1 MAQDPS
7 EAPQQDLPRIVPL
20 IAASALFLENM
31 GATVLATA
39 LTEIARD
46 FQVDPIDLKLA
57 LTSYLISLAVF
68 IPASGWVADRFG
80 TRTVFCWAMGVF
92 AVGSI
97 ACAFSGQIWELV
109 ASRVV
114 QGAGGAMMIP
124 VARLVVV
131 RSVSKE
137 KLIAAMAILT
147 MPGLLGPIVGPPL
160 GGFCATYLTWHWI
173 FWINV
178 PVAMLGILAARA
190 RLPQIHGDGSDA
202 FDLRGFLLSGPGLA
216 LTLIGATTIG
226 VEHTDHRLAAA
237 CLAAGVVLLIAYVR
251 HALRHPAPVIDLRL
265 LSIRNFRI
273 GMIGGFL
280 FRVGGGAVPFLLPLY
295 IQLGLDRTAFE
306 SGAIT
311 FAVGIG
317 AFAMKI
323 CANRILRW
331 VGFRNVLVVNGL
343 IAGMLVA
350 IPVVFHAGMPGWVM
364 IAILMLTGFTRSLQ
378 FTSSNAVLFADVP
391 ADKMSRATTLMA
403 VAQEMTG
410 SIGITIAAVALTIAA
425 SGMAT
430 GATGTA
436 QFVPAFLTVAAIATS
451 CAFVYMTLPRDVGAV
466 LTGRRR

>member
-7 EAPQQDLPRIVPL
+7 DAPQAELPRIVPL
-20 IAASALFLENM
+20 IAASALFLENL

-39 LTEIARD
+39 LADIARD

-80 TRTVFCWAMGVF
+80 TRTVFCWAMTVF
-92 AVGSI
+92 AIGSI

-109 ASRVV
+109 ASRVL
-114 QGAGGAMMIP
+114 QGAGGAMMVP

-131 RSVSKE
+131 RSVSKD
-137 KLIAAMAILT
+137 KLISAMAVLT
-147 MPGLLGPIVGPPL
+147 MPALLGPIVGPPL

-178 PVAMLGILAARA
+178 PVALLGIFAARA
-190 RLPQIHGDGSDA
+190 RLPQIHSEAPDA

-226 VEHTDHRLAAA
+226 VERADHRIAAL
-237 CLAAGVVLLIAYVR
+237 CLAAGIALLIAYVR
-251 HALRHPAPVIDLRL
+251 HAYRHPAPVIDLRL
-265 LSIRNFRI
+265 LEIRNFRI
-273 GMIGGFL
+273 GMIGAFL
-280 FRVGGGAVPFLLPLY
+280 FRVGAGAVPFLLPLY
-295 IQLGLDRTAFE
+295 IQLGLGRTAFE

-323 CANRILRW
+323 CANRILRFA
-331 VGFRNVLVVNGL
+331 GFRNVLSINGFF
-343 IAGMLVA
+343 AGALVA
-350 IPVVFHAGMPGWVM
+350 IPLVFHVGMPGWVM

-378 FTSSNAVLFADVP
+378 FTSTNAVLFADVP
-391 ADKMSRATTLMA
+391 TDKMSRATTLMA
-403 VAQEMTG
+403 VAQELTG
-410 SIGITIAAVALTIAA
+410 SIGITIAAVALGIAA
-425 SGMAT
+425 AGAST
-430 GATGTA
+430 GTSGTA
-436 QFVPAFLTVAAIATS
+436 QFVPAFLVIAAIAMAS
-451 CAFVYMTLPRDVGAV
+451 GFVYLRLPRDVGSA